1 MKTRKMNLSEIAKII
16 DPIIDM
22 RQKDWYLVSAKANG
36 TTNALTAAW
45 GGFGNVCEK
54 PVVTVYIRPQ
64 RYTKKFIDASG
75 RFTMTYFD
83 FQKYGK
89 ALAYMGSH
97 SGADEPDKIQKAGLT
112 LTEIDGQPTYAEG
125 KYVFI
130 CKPFFRQQLA
140 PESFL
145 DKDIMSAAF
154 PDQDFSFMYIAELEA
169 AYEILA

>member
-1 MKTRKMNLSEIAKII
+1 MKTRKMDLSEITKVI
-16 DPIIDM
+16 DPIISM
-22 RQKDWYLVSAKANG
+22 RQKNWYLVSAKANG

-75 RFTMTYFD
+75 RFTMTYFN
-83 FQKYGK
+83 FQKYEK
-89 ALAYMGSH
+89 ALVYMGSH
-97 SGADEPDKIQKAGLT
+97 SGANEPDKIKKAGLT
-112 LTEIDGQPTYAEG
+112 LTEIDEQPTYTEG

-145 DKDIMSAAF
+145 NKDIMSAAF
-154 PDQDFSFMYIAELEA
+154 PDKDFSFMYIAEIEA

>member
-1 MKTRKMNLSEIAKII
+1 MKTRKMELGGITKVI
-16 DPIIDM
+16 DPIIGM
-22 RQKDWYLVSAKANG
+22 RQKDWYLVSAKDNG

-54 PVVTVYIRPQ
+54 PVATIYIRPQ

-75 RFTMTYFD
+75 YFTMTYFD
-83 FQKYGK
+83 FQKYEK

-97 SGADEPDKIQKAGLT
+97 SGANEPDKIHKAGLT

-130 CKPFFRQQLA
+130 CKPFFCQQLA
-140 PESFL
+140 PENFL
-145 DKDIMSAAF
+145 DKEIMSASF
-154 PDQDFSFMYIAELEA
+154 PDKDFSFMYIAEIKA
-169 AYEILA
+169 AYEILG